1 MKGQKI
7 INEQLAHID
16 KSITDFV
23 DGLSASEQK
32 VYDRVLRLLKELD
45 VTSYGTVKNNAKNII
60 AVRRINNELKSIV
73 INDGYKEKVS
83 KFTEAFGQTAAIND
97 VYFSTLV
104 NNYSPAKVLKQ
115 ITTLSIETTIADL
128 TENGIGSAFTNGI
141 RDILTTNVTTGA
153 SYSDMVNTM
162 REHIIG
168 KEGEEGTMVRYAKQ
182 IATDALNQY
191 NGQYINA
198 TTDDLGFE
206 WFTYVGSNIKTT
218 RPFCLAM
225 TEKRY
230 YHISE
235 LPQIVKGDID
245 GKKVP
250 LNGLIEGTNANNFY
264 ALRGGY
270 NCGHQ
275 VYPALPAFV
284 PKELRDKFSNM
295 KVVDL

>member
-1 MKGQKI
+1 M
-7 INEQLAHID
+7 
-16 KSITDFV
+16 
-23 DGLSASEQK
+23 
-32 VYDRVLRLLKELD
+32 
-45 VTSYGTVKNNAKNII
+45 
-60 AVRRINNELKSIV
+60 
-73 INDGYKEKVS
+73 
-83 KFTEAFGQTAAIND
+83 
-97 VYFSTLV
+97 YFSTLV

-191 NGQYINA
+191 NGQYIKA

-295 KVVDL
+295 KVVD